1 MYINSLH
8 IKMGCA
14 LSNKS
19 SNRKIPDII
28 EIINKEDIPTTKG
41 KVYHIKSKLEGK
53 VYHVYYRKISTKR

>member
-1 MYINSLH
+1 
-8 IKMGCA
+8 MGCA

-19 SNRKIPDII
+19 SNPKIPDII